1 MSMMP
6 DPVYKLIELVGTSQN
21 SISDAIENA
30 VARAN
35 VSLRNLG
42 WFEVTQIRGSLEN
55 GVIKD
60 YQVAVKAGF
69 KLEDTE

>member
-1 MSMMP
+1 MP
-6 DPVYKLIELVGTSQN
+6 DPVYKMIDLVGTSQN

-30 VARAN
+30 IARAN

-42 WFEVTQIRGSLEN
+42 WFEVTQIRGVLEN

-60 YQVAVKAGF
+60 YQVAIKAGF
-69 KLEDTE
+69 RLEDTE